1 MTDLLLVSHLSF
13 SYSKESARVMLIFQ
27 DVCYK
32 PASSISDEAK
42 AVRIEAFNSKR
53 NTTHDPANFRVRD
66 RHPPSDHPSYEA
78 AIKRPLQD
86 PVLSKRAR
94 ELIGLDTY

>member
-1 MTDLLLVSHLSF
+1 MTASLLVSRQNSIKTRRTNDIL
-13 SYSKESARVMLIFQ
+13 Q

-42 AVRIEAFNSKR
+42 KVRIEAFNAKK

-66 RHPPSDHPSYEA
+66 RQPPSDHPSYEDA
-78 AIKRPLQD
+78 VKRPLQD
-86 PVLSKRAR
+86 LVLSKRAR
-94 ELIGLDTY
+94 ELIGLDA